1 MKKSKIYLITSALLI
16 ATSLVMT
23 SCTNKENP
31 TSSNQLQ
38 NEDTKENDSQSSD
51 TEEQDNTQGTATDLE
66 KEETNSTN
74 TNNNSNNNLN
84 ENTSTKEPSS
94 NKTEDN
100 LSKRIPYPIF
110 NNINNKDKVNEL
122 ILNYVKKLDSLYNSN
137 DEARL
142 NINYQITF
150 QNNKYISIY
159 FSGDINSPDAAYP
172 SKFRSTLNINIEK
185 GSVMRLNEIA
195 NINEKFIDVFN
206 KAVESKFQSLGVQAP
221 DNLKLENLNNLLQQ
235 ADSSYTSEAQSYFT
249 SNEVVVILSV
259 PHAIGDYIEINIP
272 RSSIENYIN

>member
-1 MKKSKIYLITSALLI
+1 MKRSKIYLITSALLI

-38 NEDTKENDSQSSD
+38 NEDTKENDSQSLD
-51 TEEQDNTQGTATDLE
+51 TEEQDNTQGTDLE

-74 TNNNSNNNLN
+74 TNNNSNKNSN
-84 ENTSTKEPSS
+84 ENTSTKEPSP

-100 LSKRIPYPIF
+100 LSKRIPYPTF

-137 DEARL
+137 DEVRL
-142 NINYQITF
+142 NINYQIAF

-172 SKFRSTLNINIEK
+172 SKFSSTLNINIEK
-185 GSVMRLNEIA
+185 GSTMCLSEIA

-259 PHAIGDYIEINIP
+259 PHVIGDYIEINIP

>member
-110 NNINNKDKVNEL
+110 NSINNKDKVNEL

-142 NINYQITF
+142 NINYQIAF

-172 SKFRSTLNINIEK
+172 SKFSSTLNINIEK

-206 KAVESKFQSLGVQAP
+206 KAVESKFQSLGVQAL
-221 DNLKLENLNNLLQQ
+221 DNLKLENLKNLLQQ

-272 RSSIENYIN
+272 RFSIENYIN